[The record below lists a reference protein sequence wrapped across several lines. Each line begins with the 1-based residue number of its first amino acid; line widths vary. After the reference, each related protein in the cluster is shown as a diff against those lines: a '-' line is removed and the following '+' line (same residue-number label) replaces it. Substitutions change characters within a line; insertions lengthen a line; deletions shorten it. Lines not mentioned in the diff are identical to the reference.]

1 MYLVIVESPA
11 KARTIKKLLGK
22 KYKVEASMGHLI
34 DLPKSQFGIDVEK
47 RYNPKYITIRGKGDI
62 LKKLKAAGKGV
73 DKVYFAADPDREG
86 EAISWHLM
94 RALEVDEEEPCRVE
108 FHEITKNAVKEA
120 FKNPRKID
128 KNRVDAQQARRVLD
142 RLVGYKISP
151 LLWKKVKKGLSAG
164 RVQSVAIRLICDR
177 EEEISAF
184 VPEEYWSI
192 SARLTPR
199 YKKDAF
205 LARFW
210 GKGKEKIKLSNKE
223 SVDTILESLKESQYF
238 IKKIKKT
245 ERKRNPSPPFTT
257 SSLQQDAS
265 RRLGFT
271 VRKTMTVAQQLY
283 EGIKVK
289 KEGNVG
295 LITYMRTDSTK
306 ISDSAREEAKNYI
319 TEHFGKEFYPPKPRF
334 YKSKKGA
341 QEAHEAIRPT
351 SILRSPEMLKSQL
364 SRDQYRLYKLIWERF
379 AASQMASAVFDVVS
393 VDIKASHN
401 NSTSDE
407 INSGES
413 PEYIFKASGSAAKFL
428 GFLVI
433 YDNQDKEEKE
443 KQGVLPELQE
453 GQEIKMLN
461 LDPQQHFTQPP
472 PRYTEASLVKTLEEL
487 GIGRPSTY
495 APTIGTILAR
505 GYVIKEQKTIL
516 PTELGNIVVDIMK
529 DYFPNIIDVDFTAGL
544 EEKLDQVE
552 EGESPWID
560 VVDNFYLPFQK
571 DLQRAEKDM
580 EKIQIQD
587 EESDEECEKCG
598 RLMVYKMGRFGKF
611 LACPGF
617 PECRNTKPILKETG
631 ISCPVCSG
639 EIVERRTKKG
649 RKFFGCSSYPQCEF
663 ISWNKP
669 VKEKCPQCQ
678 SVMVERKNRNKVT
691 LECMNKNCDYQESR
705 PGTKQRS
712 R

>member
-11 KARTIKKLLGK
+11 KARTIKKFLGRN
-22 KYKVEASMGHLI
+22 YKVEASMGHLI

-47 RYNPKYITIRGKGDI
+47 KYRPKYITIRGKGDI
-62 LKKLKAAGKGV
+62 LKKLKSAGKSV

-94 RALEVDEEEPCRVE
+94 RALEVDEEETCRVE

-120 FKNPRKID
+120 FKSPRKID

-164 RVQSVAIRLICDR
+164 RVQSVTMRLICDR
-177 EEEISAF
+177 EEEIDAF
-184 VPEEYWSI
+184 IPEEYWSI
-192 SARLTPR
+192 GAQVTPH

-205 LARFW
+205 SARFW
-210 GKGKEKIKLSNKE
+210 GKEKEKIKLTDEKSVSNIVE
-223 SVDTILESLKESQYF
+223 ELENAIYTIKS
-238 IKKIKKT
+238 IKRR

-283 EGIKVK
+283 EGIKLK

-306 ISDSAREEAKNYI
+306 ISESAREEAQNYVSEQYGNNYI
-319 TEHFGKEFYPPKPRF
+319 PPKPRV

-341 QEAHEAIRPT
+341 QEAHEAVRPT
-351 SILRSPEMLKSQL
+351 SILRSPEAIKSEL
-364 SRDQYRLYKLIWERF
+364 TKDQYRLYKLIWERF
-379 AASQMASAVFDVVS
+379 TASQMASAVFNVVS
-393 VDIKASHN
+393 IDITAS
-401 NSTSDE
+401 
-407 INSGES
+407 G
-413 PEYIFKASGSAAKFL
+413 YVFKATGSTVKFP
-428 GFLVI
+428 GFLVL

-443 KQGVLPELQE
+443 EQGVLPELEE
-453 GQEIKMLN
+453 GQELKLLK

-472 PRYTEASLVKTLEEL
+472 PRYSEASLVKTLEEL

-495 APTIGTILAR
+495 APIIGTILAR
-505 GYVIKEQKTIL
+505 GYVIKEQKTLL
-516 PTELGNIVVDIMK
+516 PTELGKIVVDIMK
-529 DYFPNIIDVDFTAGL
+529 DYFPDIIDVDFTAAL

-552 EGESPWID
+552 VGESPWID

-587 EESDEECEKCG
+587 EVSEEECEKCG

-617 PECRNTKPILKETG
+617 PECRNTKPILKPTG
-631 ISCPVCSG
+631 VSCPVCPG
-639 EIVERRTKKG
+639 EIVERRTRKG
-649 RKFFGCSSYPQCEF
+649 RTFFGCSSYPECEF

-678 SVMVERKNRNKVT
+678 SVMVERRNKNKVT
-691 LECMNKNCDYQESR
+691 LECMDKNCGYKVSISEKKQK
-705 PGTKQRS
+705 TK
-712 R
+712 